1 VRPDELRLRGER
13 MCEELG
19 LESYRT
25 GAGLTAESHFEEI
38 FARYPDLSD
47 DEAVEAARGHPPLLE
62 WVVDNRIGRLV
73 AALDDRLHAW
83 ESAAVVAVAG
93 GETIPYQKAAIEI
106 ANEARR
112 PRRLAIDAS
121 RRAILGEPAAIRRER
136 LERERELLAALGLGD
151 PVAARSA
158 LSGIDLPAL
167 GEAGGRFLAA
177 TADLYRD
184 ALRETLKGEP
194 DIPARDAERSDA
206 AWLFRGAGFDDC
218 FPGASLVP
226 TARRQLAELGL
237 DATAGGRIRYD
248 TEDRPL
254 KRARAFCAPVRIP
267 AEVYLVIR
275 PYGGHTDYRAFW
287 HELGHAQHFGNAD
300 GALAFE
306 HRWLGDNSVTE
317 AFAMLFEHMVLA
329 APWLARYAGL
339 RGERGRAFARAQAF
353 AHLAMLRRYAAK
365 LRYELELQ
373 RASSVAAG
381 AEAYAPLLTEATG
394 FRYAPEDALLDL
406 DDGFYAARYL
416 RAWQLEAL
424 LASRLTERYDED
436 WFRNP
441 GCGPALLEL
450 FTPGQRDAAAKLA
463 ENVLGRTLDFAPLI
477 ARVEGALG

>member
-1 VRPDELRLRGER
+1 MTPETLRVRGER

-25 GAGLTAESHFEEI
+25 GAGLAAESHFERI
-38 FARYPDLSD
+38 FARYPDLTD
-47 DEAVEAARGHPPLLE
+47 AEAVEAARGRPPLLE
-62 WVVDNRIGRLV
+62 WVVDNRIGRAV
-73 AALDDRLHAW
+73 AALDDRLHGW
-83 ESAAVVAVAG
+83 ESRAAVAVAG
-93 GETIPYQKAAIEI
+93 GETIPYQRAAIEI
-106 ANEARR
+106 ANEPRR
-112 PRRLAIDAS
+112 ARRLAIDAA
-121 RRAILGEPAAIRRER
+121 RRAILGEPTAIRRER
-136 LERERELLAALGLGD
+136 LERERDLLAALGLGD
-151 PVAARSA
+151 PVVARSA
-158 LSGIDLPAL
+158 LSGIALREL
-167 GEAGGRFLAA
+167 GESCRRFLAA
-177 TADLYRD
+177 TEDLYRD
-184 ALRETLKGEP
+184 TLRDALKSEP
-194 DIPARDAERSDA
+194 DIPAGGAERSDA
-206 AWLFRGAGFDDC
+206 VWLFRGAAFDDC
-218 FPGASLVP
+218 FPGGSLVS
-226 TARRQLAELGL
+226 TAQRQLGELGL

-267 AEVYLVIR
+267 DEVYLVIR

-300 GALAFE
+300 AALPFE
-306 HRWLGDNSVTE
+306 HRWLGDSSVTE

-339 RGERGRAFARAQAF
+339 RGERGRAFARTQAF

-365 LRYELELQ
+365 LRYELELYG
-373 RASSVAAG
+373 APTIALG

-424 LASRLTERYDED
+424 LAASLTERFDAD

-441 GCGPALLEL
+441 RGGPALLEL
-450 FTPGQRDAAAKLA
+450 FAPGQRDDAATLA
-463 ENVLGRTLDFAPLI
+463 RTVLSRALDFAPLT
-477 ARVEGALG
+477 ARVEAALA

>member
-1 VRPDELRLRGER
+1 MTPEALRTRGER

-19 LESYRT
+19 RESYRT
-25 GAGLTAESHFEEI
+25 GAGLDAESHFAEI
-38 FARYPDLSD
+38 FARYPDLTD
-47 DEAVEAARGHPPLLE
+47 HEAVEAARGHPALLE
-62 WVVDNRIGRLV
+62 WVVDNHVGRAV

-83 ESAAVVAVAG
+83 ESGAVVAVDG
-93 GETIPYQKAAIEI
+93 GETIPYQRSAIEI
-106 ANEARR
+106 ANE
-112 PRRLAIDAS
+112 PRRQRRLVIDAA

-151 PVAARSA
+151 PVVARSA
-158 LSGIDLPAL
+158 LSGIALPAL
-167 GEAGGRFLAA
+167 AEACGRFLAA

-184 ALRETLKGEP
+184 ALREALRET
-194 DIPARDAERSDA
+194 DIPPRDAERSDA

-218 FPGASLVP
+218 FPGPALVS
-226 TARRQLAELGL
+226 TARRQLGELGL

-248 TEDRPL
+248 TEDRAL

-287 HELGHAQHFGNAD
+287 HELGHAQHFGNVAE
-300 GALAFE
+300 ALPFE

-317 AFAMLFEHMVLA
+317 GFAMLFEHMVLA

-339 RGERGRAFARAQAF
+339 RGERGHAFARAQAF

-373 RASSVAAG
+373 RSPTVSAG

-394 FRYAPEDALLDL
+394 FRYASEDALLDL
-406 DDGFYAARYL
+406 DDGFYVARYL

-424 LASRLTERYDED
+424 LASHLTERHDVD

-441 GCGPALLEL
+441 RCGPALLEL
-450 FTPGQRDAAAKLA
+450 FAPGQRDDAATLA
-463 ENVLGRTLDFAPLI
+463 EQVLARSLDFALLI
-477 ARVEGALG
+477 ARVEAALG